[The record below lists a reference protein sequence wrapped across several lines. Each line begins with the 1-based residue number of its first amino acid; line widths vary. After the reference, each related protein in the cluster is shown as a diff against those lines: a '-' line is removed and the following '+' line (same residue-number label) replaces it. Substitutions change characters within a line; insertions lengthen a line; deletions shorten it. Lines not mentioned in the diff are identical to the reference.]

1 MIRQALAYTLLI
13 SMTLFLAGSC
23 DFETVDEEKE
33 RNIKLVYTDWSESIA
48 LNYLSTYLLEEKLG
62 YKVIT
67 KLTDVE
73 SAYAELAE
81 AKSDVFTD
89 AWLPKTQEKYYT
101 RHEANLE
108 KIGIIYPEAR
118 TGFVVPDYS
127 PLKSIKDLENYN
139 QPVVGIDSGAGVMHK
154 ARLAMEANNLKMPLQ
169 NLSEKVM
176 VSRLEDALKR
186 REEIVV
192 TGWEPHWIFARYEV
206 RFLEDPD
213 NLFGE
218 KEKIYA
224 LSRKNL
230 SDKHPHAVRFFERM
244 QLSEKQLNTLVYEI
258 RVAEDPIQGVK
269 KWIKHNEY
277 VVNQWVKDLQPV
289 RKKIM

>member
-1 MIRQALAYTLLI
+1 MIKQAFTYLLAI
-13 SMTLFLAGSC
+13 SMSLFLMSSC

-33 RNIKLVYTDWSESIA
+33 RSIKLVYTDWSESVA
-48 LNYLSTYLLEEKLG
+48 LNHLSTYLLEEKLG
-62 YKVIT
+62 YNVIT
-67 KLTDVE
+67 KLNNVE

-81 AKSDVFTD
+81 RKADVFTD

-101 RHEANLE
+101 RYAENLE
-108 KIGIIYPEAR
+108 KVSIIYPEAR

-127 PLKSIKDLENYN
+127 PLKTIKDLRSHT
-139 QPVVGIDSGAGVMHK
+139 QPIVGIDSGAGVMHK
-154 ARLAMEANNLKMPLQ
+154 ARLALESYNLQTPLES
-169 NLSEKVM
+169 LSEKTM
-176 VSRLEDALKR
+176 VSKLEDALKR
-186 REEIVV
+186 RKEIVV

-224 LSRKNL
+224 ISRKDL
-230 SDKHPHAVRFFERM
+230 ASKHPVAVRFFERM

-277 VVNQWVKDLQPV
+277 VVNQWVKDLKPV